1 MINPNSLMEKLLG
14 SSSAWD
20 YLEDSVLDL
29 NDAALKLRQL
39 PLEEK
44 YPLSLA
50 WLNHHTKDVYFG
62 GDLLMYRRKLVTNII
77 KQETLDYL
85 KEFYSFVDEFMSI
98 ARKLKPV
105 IEQNIAGGA
114 AYYSRIQSA
123 ASVVYQCINLIYD
136 YVKER
141 VKE

>member
-1 MINPNSLMEKLLG
+1 MEKLIGG
-14 SSSAWD
+14 SSCWD
-20 YLEDSVLDL
+20 YLEDSLLEL

-44 YPLSLA
+44 YPLCLN
-50 WLNHHTKDVYFG
+50 WLNYHTKDVYFG
-62 GDLLMYRRKLVTNII
+62 GDLLMIRRKLVHSIV
-77 KQETLDYL
+77 KQDTLDYL
-85 KEFYSFVDEFMSI
+85 KEFSSFIDDFWAVTC
-98 ARKLKPV
+98 KLKPV

-123 ASVVYQCINLIYD
+123 VSTVYQSINAIFN

-141 VKE
+141 VKETNGKD